1 MARGRVF
8 ALGKHEYI
16 ERYCRT
22 CFGATCSEWI
32 AFAQDKDGNWHPFDT
47 DTGHSHYSTC
57 VDVDRFR
64 DVRKKMKG
72 GRRR

>member
-1 MARGRVF
+1 MASGRVF

-16 ERYCRT
+16 ERYCKT
-22 CFGATCSEWI
+22 CSGATCSAWI
-32 AFAQDKDGNWHPFDT
+32 AMAQDKNGNWHPFDT

-57 VDVDRFR
+57 IDVAKFR
-64 DVRKKMKG
+64 QEK